1 MLAFH
6 KHLLSAY
13 CIPGNLLDSRGLA
26 LYEADRSP
34 SPHGAYTAAG
44 FRRRPYP
51 TPPELL
57 GGEEETVASDGSDPC
72 LGGTVAGRG
81 PPGWPARRAETAGVG
96 FPP

>member
-13 CIPGNLLDSRGLA
+13 CIPGTLLDSRGLA

-81 PPGWPARRAETAGVG
+81 QPGWPARRAQTAGVG